1 MNTAH
6 AHPPVSLYVKVI
18 VVLAVVTA
26 VEIFMILPSTKQ
38 IYDAAMPW
46 FHPLVVPLLIVLS
59 LLKFFG
65 VVLYFMHLRQDP
77 GVPRLVFFA
86 PLGLAFL
93 MVMVLMALFG
103 TLLLTA

>member
-1 MNTAH
+1 MTHVH

-18 VVLAVVTA
+18 VVLAVITA
-26 VEIFMILPSTKQ
+26 VEIFMILPGTKEL
-38 IYDAAMPW
+38 YRSALPW
-46 FHPLVVPLLIVLS
+46 FVPMVVPILVVLS

-65 VVLYFMHLRQDP
+65 VVLYFMHLRNDP

-93 MVMVLMALFG
+93 MVLVLTALFG
-103 TLLLTA
+103 AAAMRA